1 MLISLHTPCIHRNPQ
16 DYAPRKMASVGSH
29 ISGEF
34 CNTHLESCTY
44 ADKAYIAARI
54 VELIDETI
62 AVVALGIFH
71 FV

>member
-1 MLISLHTPCIHRNPQ
+1 
-16 DYAPRKMASVGSH
+16 MASVGSH